1 MSERPTLIPPV
12 IERYQAAHDRHD
24 IDAALASFSDDAAVR
39 DEDET
44 WAGTDRI
51 RQWLAKTST
60 EFTYTRTLLGAEP
73 TGTASWLVRNRLEGN
88 FPGNVVDLRYEF
100 TLDGDRISALTIA
113 P

>member
-1 MSERPTLIPPV
+1 MSEPPPSIPPV
-12 IERYQAAHDRHD
+12 IERYQAAHDSHD
-24 IDAALASFSDDAAVR
+24 VDAALASFSDGAVVH

-51 RQWLAKTST
+51 RQWLTKTST
-60 EFTYTRTLLGAEP
+60 EYTYTRTLLSAEP

-100 TLDGDRISALTIA
+100 TLDGDRISVLTIA